1 MKLESIWWL
10 MMAITWME
18 IKETFSTAAKN
29 NEILKHKFLPRN
41 IGGKSKKKK
50 SSYHFEVHQNLSL
63 FGGVKMKAGKKQN
76 NKAAIFTPQLP
87 R

>member
-10 MMAITWME
+10 MIAITWME

-41 IGGKSKKKK
+41 IGGKSKKKGAIILK
-50 SSYHFEVHQNLSL
+50 STKIYLYL
-63 FGGVKMKAGKKQN
+63 
-76 NKAAIFTPQLP
+76 AA
-87 R
+87 

>member
-10 MMAITWME
+10 MIAITWME

-50 SSYHFEVHQNLSL
+50 KWQSF
-63 FGGVKMKAGKKQN
+63 
-76 NKAAIFTPQLP
+76 
-87 R
+87 

>member
-1 MKLESIWWL
+1 MI
-10 MMAITWME
+10 AITWME

-50 SSYHFEVHQNLSL
+50 KQQSFWSPLKSIFIWRRENESRQ
-63 FGGVKMKAGKKQN
+63 KAKQQSCHIYPP
-76 NKAAIFTPQLP
+76 AAEIMHKIM
-87 R
+87 